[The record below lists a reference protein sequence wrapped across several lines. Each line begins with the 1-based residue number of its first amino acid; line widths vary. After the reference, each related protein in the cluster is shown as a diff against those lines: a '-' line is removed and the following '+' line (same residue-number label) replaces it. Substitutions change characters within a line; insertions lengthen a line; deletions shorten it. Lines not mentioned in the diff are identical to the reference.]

1 MTVGRSRFLLR
12 RDLRGD
18 HQKREITKNGRS
30 LLPSVGC
37 ERVTVNVNVCD
48 NVGFVGVKRR
58 YCNAN
63 PMQIH
68 TYVGTLAVRASN
80 PFTGLWPAPRAP

>member
-1 MTVGRSRFLLR
+1 MTVGRSHFLLR

-18 HQKREITKNGRS
+18 HQKREITFA
-30 LLPSVGC
+30 PSVGC
-37 ERVTVNVNVCD
+37 ERVTLNVNVCD

-68 TYVGTLAVRASN
+68 TYVGTLAVRAS